1 MPQSKLGTDLKL
13 LNSDLTT
20 TERAGRNDL
29 AVVSGVDN
37 LVQALNH
44 RFMILKG
51 GLRQLG
57 HPVYGSKLDELI
69 GRPNDETIRN
79 LVRLYT
85 LEVLRQEPRIK
96 EIMDVKI
103 IPKPEEDRV
112 DIDIIVIPI
121 DSDVPLNLVF
131 PFYLEGS

>member
-13 LNSDLTT
+13 FDSDLTT
-20 TERAGRNDL
+20 TESAGRNDL

-44 RFMILKG
+44 RFMIFKG

-69 GRPNDETIRN
+69 GRPNDETTRN

-96 EIMDVKI
+96 EIMNVKI
-103 IPKPEEDRV
+103 TPKPELGRV
-112 DIDIIVIPI
+112 DIDVTVVPI

>member
-13 LNSDLTT
+13 FDSDLST

-44 RFMILKG
+44 RFMIFKG

-69 GRPNDETIRN
+69 GRPNDETTRN

-112 DIDIIVIPI
+112 DINIIVIPI

-131 PFYLEGS
+131 PFYLEGG